1 MEVIMEHRIASVERK
16 LGVTPLKGASIN
28 MRLANL
34 EEFAEDKAS
43 KKIENLAQKKLPKE
57 ARRVAQIVLKN
68 EMGIGSFAGFK
79 SKASQIYKEVQSFE
93 TKKIGGLIIKK
104 HPNDLKAQ
112 LRMAIG
118 LNLSEGKQAGFGSNF
133 VLGVTVTAVLLYLVM
148 VAIMDAITAFGLIWL
163 LPNILG
169 EMSLLLLAGG
179 LIFGV
184 MGSVFTWLISLKKS
198 RQASLKLGQQVVTR
212 KKSLGRELLETLFYM
227 LS

>member
-1 MEVIMEHRIASVERK
+1 MEHRIASVERK
-16 LGVTPLKGASIN
+16 LGVKPLKGASIN

-34 EEFAEDKAS
+34 EDFAEDKAS

-79 SKASQIYKEVQSFE
+79 SKASQIYKEVKSFE
-93 TKKIGGLIIKK
+93 TKKIGGLIIKE

-148 VAIMDAITAFGLIWL
+148 VAIMDAITAFGLVWL

-184 MGSVFTWLISLKKS
+184 MGSVFTWLISLKRS